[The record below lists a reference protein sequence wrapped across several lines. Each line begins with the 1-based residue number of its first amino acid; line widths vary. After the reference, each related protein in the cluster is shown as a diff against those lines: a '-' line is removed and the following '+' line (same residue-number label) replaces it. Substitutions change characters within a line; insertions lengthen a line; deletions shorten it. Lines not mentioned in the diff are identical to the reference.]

1 MSSNPSNETIISL
14 LEQAKTIAVVGLS
27 DKPDRTSYQIAE
39 AMQQAGYRIIPV
51 NPNLRGPV
59 LGETSYATLQE
70 IPDTI
75 DIVNIFR
82 RSDSVPPV
90 IDEVV
95 QMSSKPKAVWMQ
107 LGIAHD
113 EAAKRALDHG
123 IEFVIMDRC
132 IKVDHAVLLKGKK
145 RNS

>member
-1 MSSNPSNETIISL
+1 MHSNPSNETIISL

-51 NPNLRGPV
+51 NPNLQGSV
-59 LGETSYATLQE
+59 LGETSYATLPE
-70 IPDTI
+70 VPDQI

-82 RSDSVPPV
+82 RSDSIPPV
-90 IDEVV
+90 IEEVI
-95 QMSSKPKAVWMQ
+95 QMNTKPKVVWMQ

-113 EAAKRALDHG
+113 EAAKKALDHG
-123 IEFVIMDRC
+123 VEQVIMDRC
-132 IKVDHAVLLKGKK
+132 IKVDHAVLLKGKH
-145 RNS
+145 RNN